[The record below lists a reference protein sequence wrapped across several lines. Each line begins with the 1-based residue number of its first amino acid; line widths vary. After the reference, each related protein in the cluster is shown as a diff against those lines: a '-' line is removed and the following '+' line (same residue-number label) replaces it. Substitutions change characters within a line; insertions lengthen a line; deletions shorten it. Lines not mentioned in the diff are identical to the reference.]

1 MSAHL
6 LYEDFLRFVDA
17 LAAGA
22 ADPWEVYGDHY
33 LGPNRAALEAW
44 WEQCMGLPREVWVER
59 VRRVR
64 PEDHGLLREVV
75 READLEELAQE
86 AIARCELVVPMAP
99 EPEVY
104 FLVGFFSPDGFAF
117 QVEGEWAIGIGME
130 RLGSLNLVPILVAH
144 EYGHCY
150 RRRQATP
157 RTLGDRLVGEGF
169 AVEVAARS
177 FPERPTHDHL
187 LMHAGQV
194 AAVGQYER
202 LLWQAVKPFL
212 ESQEE
217 AVAAR
222 VLYGRTGRSEL
233 PSRAG
238 IYMGWR
244 LVSRFLE
251 SGPGRFDASAAEVL
265 AAGGDVG

>member
-1 MSAHL
+1 M
-6 LYEDFLRFVDA
+6 D
-17 LAAGA
+17 
-22 ADPWEVYGDHY
+22 
-33 LGPNRAALEAW
+33 
-44 WEQCMGLPREVWVER
+44 
-59 VRRVR
+59 
-64 PEDHGLLREVV
+64 
-75 READLEELAQE
+75 
-86 AIARCELVVPMAP
+86 
-99 EPEVY
+99 
-104 FLVGFFSPDGFAF
+104 
-117 QVEGEWAIGIGME
+117 
-130 RLGSLNLVPILVAH
+130 
-144 EYGHCY
+144 
-150 RRRQATP
+150 
-157 RTLGDRLVGEGF
+157 EGF
-169 AVEVAARS
+169 AVELAARA

-194 AAVGQYER
+194 AAMGQYER

-212 ESQEE
+212 ASQEE

-251 SGPGRFDASAAEVL
+251 SRPGGFDAPAAEVL